1 MLKELYPE
9 INEFNSFILE
19 TSSPHRV
26 YVEQA
31 GNKSGIPIIFLH
43 GGPGS
48 GCNENH
54 RRYFDPKKYHII
66 LFDQRGC
73 HRSVPNG
80 DEVNNT
86 TQDIID
92 DIEAIRKKLN
102 IDKWVLFGGSWG
114 ATLTLLYAE
123 HYPQHV
129 LGIIL
134 RGTFLARKQD
144 LSWFINHGVNRIY
157 PDYWSEYLSIF
168 NEDEKNNLLDSM
180 HNHIFSDNRTIQLI
194 AAKAWSLWTG
204 RIVTHCFEEEYALDE
219 NEDDEKL
226 INDVKLEIHYAK
238 NNYFIKENEII
249 NNIKNIPKV
258 PITIVHG
265 RSDITCLPEASCSL
279 HEILSNSKLILVPNA
294 GHLAGE
300 PKITNALICATDEMS
315 NLVNE

>member
-1 MLKELYPE
+1 MLNELYPE

-48 GCNENH
+48 GCSENH

-80 DEVNNT
+80 DEANNT
-86 TQDIID
+86 TQDLID

-114 ATLTLLYAE
+114 ATLALLYAE
-123 HYPQHV
+123 HYPQHI

-204 RIVTHCFEEEYALDE
+204 RIVTHSFDEEYALD
-219 NEDDEKL
+219 DDEDEDKL
-226 INDVKLEIHYAK
+226 INDVKIEIHYAK
-238 NNYFIKENEII
+238 NKYFVDENQII
-249 NNIKNIPKV
+249 SNIKKIKDIP
-258 PITIVHG
+258 IIIIHG
-265 RSDITCLPEASCSL
+265 KNDITCVPESSRLLHKVLP
-279 HEILSNSKLILVPNA
+279 NSKLILVPDA

-300 PKITNALICATDEMS
+300 PAITDALIDSTDNML
-315 NLVNE
+315 NLI